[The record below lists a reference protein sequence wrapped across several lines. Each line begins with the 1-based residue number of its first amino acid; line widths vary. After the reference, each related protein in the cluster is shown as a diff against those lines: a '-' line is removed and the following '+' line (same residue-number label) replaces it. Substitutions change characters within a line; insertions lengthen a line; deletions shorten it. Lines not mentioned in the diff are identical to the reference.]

1 MMSLFDYLG
10 YAAGNELG
18 KQVAEYA
25 KIRKA
30 KCSTRYVSNP
40 SYTGTVM
47 LYEKEFL
54 DEYFGVKKLFEEDF
68 TEINTQ
74 LIEDGFE
81 AQEQKNQNRIF

>member
-10 YAAGNELG
+10 YPAGKELG
-18 KQVAEYA
+18 KQVGEYA

-30 KCSTRYVSNP
+30 KHSTRYVSNP
-40 SYTGTVM
+40 GYTGEVM

-54 DEYFGVKKLFEEDF
+54 DEYFQAKQIFEEDY

-74 LIEDGFE
+74 LMEDGFND
-81 AQEQKNQNRIF
+81 NQDKIF